1 VNSATARA
9 GMRPADTPAEPHP
22 ARWRVDV
29 ATLGLVATGL
39 VLLLARI
46 WLPALG
52 VQGRV
57 VALAATMAAILVG
70 SLLVP
75 VAPGRQVLRPSV
87 VLVIGL
93 AAIAVALVAG
103 GPPVRSPLA
112 AWSLPLALL
121 AALAEEVLVRRA
133 AYSALERHGAAV
145 AVGVTALAFAL
156 IHVPL
161 YGWAVLPVD
170 LGAGLLLSW
179 QRWASG
185 TWTVPAATHA
195 AANLVMTV
203 LR

>member
-1 VNSATARA
+1 MSGAPVRA
-9 GMRPADTPAEPHP
+9 GIRP
-22 ARWRVDV
+22 ARWRLDL

-39 VLLLARI
+39 ALLLARI

-52 VQGRV
+52 AQGRV

-75 VAPGRQVLRPSV
+75 VAPGRAMLRPSL
-87 VLVIGL
+87 VLAIGL

-103 GPPVRSPLA
+103 GRPVASPLA

-121 AALAEEVLVRRA
+121 AAVAEEALFRRA
-133 AYSALERHGAAV
+133 AYSALERHGVIV
-145 AVGVTALAFAL
+145 AVGVTAVAFAL

-195 AANLVMTV
+195 AANFVMTV

>member
-1 VNSATARA
+1 MSGAPMRA
-9 GMRPADTPAEPHP
+9 GIRP
-22 ARWRVDV
+22 ARWRLDL

-39 VLLLARI
+39 ALLLARI

-52 VQGRV
+52 AQGRV

-75 VAPGRQVLRPSV
+75 VAPGRAMLRPSL
-87 VLVIGL
+87 VLAIGL
-93 AAIAVALVAG
+93 AAIAVALVAEG
-103 GPPVRSPLA
+103 RPVASPLA

-121 AALAEEVLVRRA
+121 AAVAEEALFRRA
-133 AYSALERHGAAV
+133 AYSALERHGVIV
-145 AVGVTALAFAL
+145 AVGATAVAFAL

-195 AANLVMTV
+195 AANFVMTV